1 MEWYRLKAAGI
12 KDSIIGRLMKEL
24 ENYQDIFLLDRNQ
37 LKKYFKIDDETVNI
51 IYESRN
57 ADFSEEFKK
66 LEKLNIKVISIK
78 DEKYPERLK
87 QIAQPPV
94 FLYYR
99 GDISLAGKEKIIAV
113 VGTRKPTVYGKNSC
127 ERIIDEIIE
136 GDITTISGLALGIDT
151 VCHKRTLQKGGKT
164 IAVVG
169 SGLDVVYPYEN
180 KKYWEEIG
188 EKGLLLSEFP
198 PETPPN
204 AYNFPRRNRIIA
216 GLSRGV
222 AVIESKSKGGSLIT
236 AYLALEEGRDVF
248 AVPGDIFSPASEGT
262 NELIKKSE
270 AKLITS
276 GKDILDEFGWN
287 TLKKEKEEN
296 LCKFSMTEEE
306 YKIYE
311 ILNVEKNLDE
321 IILESGIKAGNLL
334 ALLMEMEIKGIVS
347 SISGGKYRRKK

>member
-57 ADFSEEFKK
+57 ADFSEKFKK

-169 SGLDVVYPYEN
+169 SGLDIIYPAEN
-180 KKYWEEIG
+180 RKYWQEIG
-188 EKGLLLSEFP
+188 EKGLIISEFP
-198 PETPPN
+198 LGTPPN
-204 AYNFPRRNRIIA
+204 NFNFPMRNRIIA
-216 GLSRGV
+216 GLSKGV
-222 AVIESKSKGGSLIT
+222 AVIESKEKGGSLIT

-248 AVPGDIFSPASEGT
+248 AVPGDIFSPVSAGT

-276 GKDILDEFGWN
+276 GKDIL
-287 TLKKEKEEN
+287 
-296 LCKFSMTEEE
+296 EE
-306 YKIYE
+306 YGWDISQKNSTDFLDIPMNEMERKVYE
-311 ILNVEKNLDE
+311 ILSTEKNLDE
-321 IILESGIKAGNLL
+321 IIAESRIKAGNLL

-347 SISGGKYRRKK
+347 SVSGGKYRRKK

>member
-57 ADFSEEFKK
+57 ADFSEKFKK
-66 LEKLNIKVISIK
+66 LEKLNIKVISMK

-127 ERIIDEIIE
+127 ERIVDELTE
-136 GDITTISGLALGIDT
+136 GDVTTISGLALGIDT

-222 AVIESKSKGGSLIT
+222 TVIESKSKGGSLIT
-236 AYLALEEGRDVF
+236 A
-248 AVPGDIFSPASEGT
+248 T
-262 NELIKKSE
+262 
-270 AKLITS
+270 
-276 GKDILDEFGWN
+276 IL
-287 TLKKEKEEN
+287 L
-296 LCKFSMTEEE
+296 
-306 YKIYE
+306 
-311 ILNVEKNLDE
+311 
-321 IILESGIKAGNLL
+321 
-334 ALLMEMEIKGIVS
+334 
-347 SISGGKYRRKK
+347 